1 TELLRSADAQMS
13 RHAPA
18 HARSPGSRSGAQTYW
33 PDSRS
38 IRLHPGG
45 SLRPCE
51 GPTQPSSRSCAYKC
65 RKISS
70 ASPRQVTRNR
80 RTTDRRPGE
89 VSTRYRKLV
98 LAEGDDILE
107 LRQAARNS
115 CSTSRR

>member
-1 TELLRSADAQMS
+1 MLQRMPEVQDLAA
-13 RHAPA
+13 A
-18 HARSPGSRSGAQTYW
+18 HKHVGPIPDPFGSI
-33 PDSRS
+33 P
-38 IRLHPGG
+38 G

-98 LAEGDDILE
+98 LAEGDDILD